1 MRHWRKLACVIFFS
15 IRAMHDDTAIQI
27 KNMHVNYTLV
37 KYFFHTKLSPIS
49 LSSSSP
55 SPPVN
60 FFIAWSTHCVP
71 ASGPLSMCKKLFPR
85 ATYKNH
91 ITHKCKVH
99 RESANW
105 KLALNL
111 YIHFIKLNDVRLHNE
126 MYVGIIIDLIFFSKL
141 TQAFLSLME
150 NF

>member
-1 MRHWRKLACVIFFS
+1 MQCSQDVPTSVFEYLCMTLILTLTNKLIFQTLSSFCKSETLKKISLCKFFFS
-15 IRAMHDDTAIQI
+15 TRAMHDDTAIQI
-27 KNMHVNYTLV
+27 KNMHVYYTLV

-105 KLALNL
+105 KT
-111 YIHFIKLNDVRLHNE
+111 YH
-126 MYVGIIIDLIFFSKL
+126 
-141 TQAFLSLME
+141 
-150 NF
+150 